1 MKKFKSKKKYKISL
15 FKISFFLILILF
27 FYYTF
32 TNILFKFKLAS
43 SNQEFLNYLLQD
55 TNHYKLYDQPNFFE
69 WLKEKFNL
77 TTENMLEKV
86 FGYENIEIFNDE
98 DIGDKSEYVY
108 DPNPAEIN
116 TPRVYIY
123 NTHQLEG
130 YSDNNL
136 KDYNITPNV
145 LMASYVLKEKLNKL
159 NIPTIIETANIKEF
173 LNINNWDYY
182 KSYDAS
188 RFYLEETLKNYNNLE
203 LIIDFH
209 RDAIDKNLSTVTID
223 NKEYAK
229 VLFVIGMEHDN
240 YEKNLALAN
249 HLNDL
254 IKKNYPTLT
263 RGIITKSGTNVNGVY
278 NQDLSDK
285 TILIE
290 VGGYQNNLEEVI
302 NTIDILAEIIK
313 EYLK

>member
-108 DPNPAEIN
+108 DPNPTEIN

>member
-108 DPNPAEIN
+108 DPNPTEIN

-159 NIPTIIETANIKEF
+159 NIPTIIQTANIKEF

-229 VLFVIGMEHDN
+229 VLFVVGMEHDN

-249 HLNDL
+249 QLNDL